1 MDTVLLFAAR
11 VDARTVAMEEYR
23 LLIASTPAEL
33 SRQLVA
39 EPGILGL
46 VVLTGGSV
54 VLPEEFLAS
63 LQASFPVLPVLT
75 LPRQPSA
82 GELAGLQEQLSS
94 LRRME
99 RRERRRY
106 DWPLRGFLRLPGGE
120 EGPYNLRS
128 LSATGAFLVCPGGC
142 PPAGSRGCLRV
153 LFQNFSLTTECE
165 TLDSRRSSSN
175 LPAGFGVRFTGLAP
189 ETGALLD
196 RIICDALVRSL
207 EEPTAPPG
215 IPSLDGEEL
224 LPGGLELL

>member
-1 MDTVLLFAAR
+1 MDTVLLFASRA
-11 VDARTVAMEEYR
+11 DARTLALEEYH
-23 LLIASTPAEL
+23 LLVAATPADL
-33 SRQLVA
+33 TRQLVA

-46 VVLTGGSV
+46 VVLTGGSAAM
-54 VLPEEFLAS
+54 PEEFLAS

-75 LPRQPSA
+75 LPRQASA
-82 GELAGLQEQLSS
+82 GELAGLKEQLSS
-94 LRRME
+94 LRRLE

-106 DWPLRGFLRLPGGE
+106 DWPLLGFLRLPGGE
-120 EGPYNLRS
+120 EGPHNLRS
-128 LSATGAFLVCPGGC
+128 LSATGAFLECPGGC
-142 PPAGSRGCLRV
+142 PPAGSRGRLRV

-196 RIICDALVRSL
+196 RIIRDALVRSL
-207 EEPTAPPG
+207 TEPASPPQ
-215 IPSLDGEEL
+215 IPSLDEDEL